1 MRKIETVN
9 QILEMGPE
17 GCGAKRR
24 KRNPSILSKIDGR
37 RIIALHRQVRK
48 IRKREFLLY
57 FLLFLFWIF

>member
-48 IRKREFLLY
+48 IRKRELLLY
-57 FLLFLFWIF
+57 FLLFLF

>member
-48 IRKREFLLY
+48 IRKRELLLY

>member
-24 KRNPSILSKIDGR
+24 KRNPPILSKIDGR

-48 IRKREFLLY
+48 IRKRELLLY